1 MVTLVVTFASTGAPF
16 DAGDSLRGAGAAIDN
31 ANAVRFGDCGQSCG
45 WGRRR

>member
-16 DAGDSLRGAGAAIDN
+16 DAGDSLRGAGAAI
-31 ANAVRFGDCGQSCG
+31 ANAVRFGDGGQSCG